1 MNKNEYLCSML
12 KSEEHSQQILV
23 SQLNAEKRARRA
35 AEKKAHDA
43 DLRVS
48 DLTTRNT
55 ELESRLE
62 AQLNKVAEMVQQITT
77 MLMGGGA
84 LSLPESLKE
93 ELVGTIRAEF
103 DRQIQEL
110 KAMHEKEK
118 QDLIASFNARLAAK
132 DNEIARLKGEDGNED
147 GQPPSTTAP
156 GSSAPLVPLLQ
167 HDCFRY

>member
-103 DRQIQEL
+103 DRQIGTEGY
-110 KAMHEKEK
+110 A
-118 QDLIASFNARLAAK
+118 
-132 DNEIARLKGEDGNED
+132 
-147 GQPPSTTAP
+147 
-156 GSSAPLVPLLQ
+156 
-167 HDCFRY
+167 